1 MAVVMVTVM
10 GHSELEG
17 WQCRDPEIAEQCDG
31 HKASYLGMDITGTS
45 GYEQWLAQVFI
56 MHVHMDGMDKS
67 FQEFFSQQHSQFSPP
82 SGQAK

>member
-45 GYEQWLAQVFI
+45 GYEQ
-56 MHVHMDGMDKS
+56 
-67 FQEFFSQQHSQFSPP
+67 
-82 SGQAK
+82 